1 MLARLKPALGSVR
14 RKLSLDPGMLL
25 LGLGST
31 TPWIVMGCLNTLLLP
46 VLTTCYRLDAAVVA
60 WAVTLPRIL
69 GMILDPLI
77 GHFSD
82 MTRSKWGRRKPY
94 IAIGAI
100 GCALS
105 LSLMWWISPAADETS
120 KIAYFAVTNLVL
132 WISFSVYYIPYGAL
146 CYEFTE
152 DYHERIKLMTI
163 NSWFCL
169 LPGLGSGWLY
179 WLALKPFFGG
189 ELNGVRAITLALI
202 PVILVFSAG
211 PLLRAHER
219 IVRPVQMRP
228 NLWKGLRETLR
239 NQPFLYVLMIRASNA
254 LGVWIFNGMLFYIN
268 TFCVFG
274 GDKTQG
280 AALTAGSVT
289 GVSLLSMVVMPLT
302 PALGRHIGKR
312 GLLIA
317 GAACGVLGAIAVIL
331 LTQPSHPWAQ
341 VVAVALLAPMGFL
354 QGIAISALMPDI
366 CDLDELQHG
375 TRREGLFNAIVAAL
389 TKAEVAV
396 AVLVVGSLI
405 NASGFVPTA
414 VAQSSGTQLHLRLF
428 GFGPFLICS
437 LFSLFLATRFPLTEA
452 TTKLIQA
459 ELGARRATGE
469 PQTFPS

>member
-14 RKLSLDPGMLL
+14 RKLSLDPRMLL

-179 WLALKPFFGG
+179 WLALKSFFGG

-239 NQPFLYVLMIRASNA
+239 NQPFL
-254 LGVWIFNGMLFYIN
+254 
-268 TFCVFG
+268 
-274 GDKTQG
+274 
-280 AALTAGSVT
+280 
-289 GVSLLSMVVMPLT
+289 
-302 PALGRHIGKR
+302 
-312 GLLIA
+312 
-317 GAACGVLGAIAVIL
+317 
-331 LTQPSHPWAQ
+331 
-341 VVAVALLAPMGFL
+341 
-354 QGIAISALMPDI
+354 
-366 CDLDELQHG
+366 
-375 TRREGLFNAIVAAL
+375 
-389 TKAEVAV
+389 
-396 AVLVVGSLI
+396 
-405 NASGFVPTA
+405 
-414 VAQSSGTQLHLRLF
+414 
-428 GFGPFLICS
+428 
-437 LFSLFLATRFPLTEA
+437 
-452 TTKLIQA
+452 
-459 ELGARRATGE
+459 
-469 PQTFPS
+469 

>member
-1 MLARLKPALGSVR
+1 MLARLKPFLGSVR
-14 RKLSLDPGMLL
+14 QTLRLDPGMLL

-82 MTRSKWGRRKPY
+82 KTRSKWGRRKPY
-94 IAIGAI
+94 IATGAI

-105 LSLMWWISPAADETS
+105 LSLMWWISPAAGGTA

-169 LPGLGSGWLY
+169 LPGLASGWLY
-179 WLALKPFFGG
+179 WLALKPVFGG
-189 ELNGVRAITLALI
+189 ELNGVRAITLAMV

-211 PLLRAHER
+211 PLFRAKER
-219 IVRPVQMRP
+219 IVRPTQTRM
-228 NLWKGLRETLR
+228 NLWKGLRETMHNR
-239 NQPFLYVLMIRASNA
+239 PFLYVLLIRASNA

-268 TFCVFG
+268 TYCVFG
-274 GDKTQG
+274 GDKSQG

-289 GVSLLSMVVMPLT
+289 GVSLLSMIVMPLT
-302 PALGRHIGKR
+302 PALGHRIGKR

-317 GAACGVLGAIAVIL
+317 GAACGVLGAIAVIF
-331 LTQPSHPWAQ
+331 LTQSSYPWAQ
-341 VVAVALLAPMGFL
+341 VAAVALLAPMGFL
-354 QGIAISALMPDI
+354 QGIAISAIMPDI
-366 CDLDELQHG
+366 CDLDEHLHG

-405 NASGFVPTA
+405 NASGFLPA
-414 VAQSSGTQLHLRLF
+414 AGAQSPGTQLYLRLF
-428 GFGPFLICS
+428 GFGPFMICS
-437 LFSLFLATRFPLTEA
+437 LFSLYLATRFPLTES
-452 TTKLIQA
+452 TTKRIQS
-459 ELGARRATGE
+459 ELATRRATGE
-469 PQTFPS
+469 PQHCTP